1 MAFNFF
7 TSFYTALSNPN
18 AYSSFQKEMNLK
30 AVEQVF
36 FNSMSGKTTFNAVVL
51 QESVG
56 NITPST
62 NGSRA
67 IRVRP
72 LDIHD
77 FILPEPCNFSG
88 ADRQKVIMMHPVAF
102 PDTNFKQPGGDQT
115 APIGIPTGH
124 IVECFF
130 GEGPQ
135 GGGRLRGLSYRPKII
150 AESSNIN
157 LECLQ
162 GGDSA
167 GEAKTAFDEG
177 NPESLGEFTG
187 PPLPGNISFE
197 RLTPKAYNYV
207 NNSTRE
213 TIKTTE
219 TTDKR
224 SHQPI
229 KMVYNGKIEKFKGKE
244 FENGLLPP
252 EIMGQ
257 STSAN
262 GYYGLFVIDVV
273 ESFDLLA
280 RAFEKK
286 FNGKKLY
293 LNDSYRTFNRQIAT
307 KNNKLKK
314 AKQILAETGDKEKAI
329 KKRGEAAKPG
339 TSRHGMGLAFDF
351 STEYKGTS
359 GFNSETYK
367 WMIENAPKYGFH
379 NPPTLRDGKGVE
391 EAWHIEYKN
400 VKSIWIEK

>member
-115 APIGIPTGH
+115 GPIGIPTGH

-157 LECLQ
+157 LDCLQ

-177 NPESLGEFTG
+177 TPKSLADFVSDDSFVG
-187 PPLPGNISFE
+187 PPVPSDLKSLAKKIGLTERILKAIRIVESRGNSKAIRFEPHIFLSYRGDLKKEIPYTPHSNKIATDYTATHTDEAAFLNAFKFDGPAAIKSTSFGLYQVVLKYADLSISTNQVIKNAVKDQESATEF
-197 RLTPKAYNYV
+197 LKLF
-207 NNSTRE
+207 NSN
-213 TIKTTE
+213 
-219 TTDKR
+219 
-224 SHQPI
+224 PI
-229 KMVYNGKIEKFKGKE
+229 LVSDELLVSWFSANKKVARFAKQKKWKEFALRYNGKECCGPSSVNKYDE
-244 FENGLLPP
+244 
-252 EIMGQ
+252 
-257 STSAN
+257 
-262 GYYGLFVIDVV
+262 
-273 ESFDLLA
+273 
-280 RAFEKK
+280 
-286 FNGKKLY
+286 
-293 LNDSYRTFNRQIAT
+293 
-307 KNNKLKK
+307 KLKK
-314 AKQILAETGDKEKAI
+314 AYDSLG
-329 KKRGEAAKPG
+329 
-339 TSRHGMGLAFDF
+339 
-351 STEYKGTS
+351 
-359 GFNSETYK
+359 
-367 WMIENAPKYGFH
+367 
-379 NPPTLRDGKGVE
+379 
-391 EAWHIEYKN
+391 
-400 VKSIWIEK
+400 